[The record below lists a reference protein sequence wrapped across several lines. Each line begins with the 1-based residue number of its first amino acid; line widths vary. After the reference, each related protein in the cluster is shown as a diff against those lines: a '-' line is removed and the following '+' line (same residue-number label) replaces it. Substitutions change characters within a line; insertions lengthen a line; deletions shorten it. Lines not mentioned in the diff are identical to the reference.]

1 MDGKLV
7 EQLTA
12 KEAAERLERIS
23 IKDAEHLKK
32 WLASSGRR
40 WIILDSQDLVD
51 SLPYPAGIE
60 MFMEAIEH
68 YRRFRSTKE
77 SGRVEKQLDP
87 TLGIE
92 IDIPIKKTD
101 TLEVEEMD
109 RAIRFLVGQI
119 TEIDPSWSL
128 DNPSM

>member
-7 EQLTA
+7 EQLTV

-23 IKDAEHLKK
+23 LKDADHLKK

-51 SLPYPAGIE
+51 SLPYPSGIE
-60 MFMEAIEH
+60 FFMEMIDL
-68 YRRFRSTKE
+68 YRGFRATKL
-77 SGRVEKQLDP
+77 SGRVEKQIDP
-87 TLGIE
+87 TLGVE
-92 IDIPIKKTD
+92 IDVPIKKTD
-101 TLEVEEMD
+101 TLEAEEMD

-119 TEIDPSWSL
+119 SEIDPGWSL